1 MNEDRHRAGT
11 GLFRSIQIAG
21 WISLEMANTI
31 VVRAGMFA
39 RCFAHLRLAPNWKL
53 LADRKDSLV
62 VTRVFSH
69 NKDSTNKRSVPAKED
84 HVVNK
89 SREELYA
96 VIRVDTHG
104 NRFVVRDCVTQ
115 ETAKSIEKEYDC
127 LPHHQGYYVVKQDK
141 VKEELKRTS

>member
-1 MNEDRHRAGT
+1 
-11 GLFRSIQIAG
+11 
-21 WISLEMANTI
+21 MANTI

-39 RCFAHLRLAPNWKL
+39 RCFARLRLAPNWKL
-53 LADRKDSLV
+53 LADRRYSLV
-62 VTRVFSH
+62 VTRVFSQ
-69 NKDSTNKRSVPAKED
+69 NKDSTNKRSLPAVKED
-84 HVVNK
+84 HAVNK